1 MAMERRRIDELR
13 ILLRG
18 GIVVIPWSSREA
30 LLDQLRK
37 VETLDDVRDAF
48 LAVKTTQPVCLTGPQ
63 KAGLMNVITFWAD
76 TMKGGWED
84 LPEGI
89 HELRHAL
96 FDDLHDVGIEEWR
109 PSEDLS

>member
-1 MAMERRRIDELR
+1 MERRRIDEVR
-13 ILLRG
+13 IALRG
-18 GIVVIPWSSREA
+18 GIVVISGSSCEA
-30 LLDQLRK
+30 LLELLRK

-48 LAVKTTQPVCLTGPQ
+48 RAVGTTQAVRLTGPQ

-76 TMKGGWED
+76 RMEGGWDD

-89 HELRHAL
+89 HELRHGL
-96 FDDLHDVGIEEWR
+96 YEDLHDVGTEEWR